1 MVKFK
6 QQKPA
11 DITKT
16 GLQNWR
22 QLQQQNAMNQAGISD
37 DYNNWRNQAFA
48 FRGNSLYNAREAAP
62 QVVQSPLYNNQTKL
76 GESMFD
82 ELNYTQEQFEN
93 ASDVRAE
100 NQPWYA
106 QLGAGIGKMTGQAA
120 TAFIDGTLGLVL
132 GTGEGI
138 AGAIRGDNAT
148 DNWSKLFHNEISDAM
163 YQANQAMEE
172 IMPNYKTS
180 QEQNNEWYQNLDTM
194 NFWADGLL
202 KNMGF
207 TVAALYSG
215 QAWNLGLKAAGL
227 LKNAST
233 LGAKITGS
241 FISAVNEGRVEANQN
256 STDKLNYDLAQI
268 NDAYAKR
275 NQELLANFEDRKQ
288 RILNSDMSNNQKN
301 ANLLLLQ
308 EQQNREKLALDN
320 TYNKLKQNAKDRA
333 NAAGIMDLA
342 LNIPILAIN
351 DFKTFGRVYA
361 NGFRAARQEAKNK
374 GLGSL
379 LGQTRRSANEAI
391 IREES
396 PLVNRIIRNADG
408 SYSWKKVGIKDN
420 LLDASKIALREGN
433 EEMAQQ
439 FAANMSGEY
448 YSPDSPKAYY
458 EAMRNG
464 KSNLDTQDLMSSVIK
479 GFASSYGD
487 KSQWEQF
494 ALGALNGLIGVPT
507 FGRRAN
513 STENT
518 WLGRN
523 KFIGISGGAIG
534 EARSNNR
541 INQEGQ
547 QVVDNMERLR
557 ADIQDKKKLM
567 AQSKS
572 FIDAMNGYSNTNNR
586 FEFNNHADNDTFNL
600 FTSYLQAGRE
610 DDLKGL
616 INQNYENFTDE
627 QLEDIKGICDFVKS
641 EWTDTTGELTEDG
654 KNQMRAKLSERRDK
668 LLNQF
673 DNYKKALSVIKNTSD
688 IPTEHQ
694 NEMAWLLWKA
704 NRFTERINEILNDKD
719 NKNSVKN
726 VLNGIE
732 AYTTALRN
740 EQSYLTGNETRT
752 DEEGK
757 EINILKENQEILKT
771 WDNIYSILNGLYQGD
786 VKAIATLAN
795 KDNEKAFKSLLS
807 EDFYNTIA
815 ENYNVGYL
823 NYMETMENLK
833 DSWKLY
839 NAYNTFNEKLK
850 EYTENPSKI
859 DKDHNKIDKEEE
871 KLEESRDKNTTLD
884 KIASSKV
891 SDIVKELSETMDF
904 DAFDEALDDSA
915 LAEEAKSKL
924 EKAKAIKDNYDKS
937 LQELNNKLNNGKISQ
952 EEYNLAKQLLDNS
965 LDVSESSDEL
975 LDFDSE
981 AFNNID
987 DVEMSPDELSQFKAE
1002 NSTLSP
1008 EELQGAFEELRQVK
1022 LDKAKNT
1029 LSEVKTILE
1038 EAKKFKE
1045 SLPSAEEAK
1054 EIEDTKVI
1062 SNDGVE
1068 EGKTI
1073 QEQQA
1078 ENNQVN
1084 LEKNLKASKAQLQLK
1099 DVEALTDSILAAEGI
1114 NNPTIKEDLNRVI
1127 TMIDDSIKD
1136 GLKNKHLDI
1145 KKMYNDISATQS
1157 YKNLQRTV
1165 PNINNYLNAI
1175 YQYRLNNAA
1184 EEAKKETKKEAP
1196 LQVDNEIPVGEVDF
1210 TPTISDNDIEN
1221 FIYNPRVVS
1230 TNDNSTKDSSI
1241 KNFWYPATTQ
1251 FSRLRSRETIPYYQE
1266 DIITKKKKTRYQAI
1280 YEFLLNNN
1288 TFENLKALQKG
1299 SKVHFGF
1306 SKSLNEKVDDMVIL
1320 ILDKNNNIVGNLP
1333 TAYDYNFNNIKGLKE
1348 LYHTANDINVDST
1361 DTNDIVQIP
1370 NIETTV
1376 SKKMVGRPNFTA
1388 KNNRMTINNI
1398 FNGKP
1403 SLFGIAMQDGEAQL
1417 VIEPG
1422 VTKNTARSDREL
1434 ATMSP
1439 LDAKKGQP
1447 YILIETSDKMR
1458 KYYPVPFTMAKFDNR
1473 TINTKLGKAVQDVLN
1488 TIKDIKNNDDI
1499 VKVKDALQELL
1510 VIPVLHINLKDN
1522 ILKIDIQRPTDEH
1535 IYTIYNGEINN
1546 PNLVTNILNNLKGG
1560 NTTFQVSRKYINTTY
1575 KGQSYN
1581 EMIGEIAETN
1591 LRQNATETVN
1601 DWFTI
1606 NPIIEGKETK
1616 AVNPKGLDMN
1626 PNKED
1631 KNNYYLTD
1639 SNTGRVY
1646 FINLSS
1652 NKVYEQTAKGNIELG
1667 DKFNSTKAFIYCVA
1681 NSYTGIV
1688 RTPWGYYDTSTNK
1701 FVQKI
1706 TDESA
1711 AKIDEYTSGYFEG
1724 ANTDMQ
1730 EDYPNLTKEM
1740 VDILEGYE
1748 LGGEFLSEVLAQQII
1763 KIIEDTNNSRGVTR
1777 YDTNN
1782 VFIGG
1787 KFGDS
1792 TVNITDGWKGISGN
1806 NIVWD
1811 KDTTIPVFSE
1821 VKMKDGS
1828 IVTIISYRNEKKF
1841 DNNRGPNGIIINIKG
1856 TLTDFAKGLIEDNLN
1871 ATQFENKKTKLTKQV
1886 LEILNYVSRAEGLK
1900 RAKSKV
1906 ETKVDNLANQ
1916 LDDNTLN
1923 IFDNIENALDNTQTK
1938 PAKPKTETKIE
1949 AKVEAKSTI
1958 TAPIGPQNITVKN
1971 VLDTIKKSTRKNAS
1985 KKIKTLLEELKDN
1998 QEILSLINNT
2008 PGVKLNAQLAKL
2020 EAKVNT
2026 SDSLEEKIAKIKN
2039 TFEGTI
2045 FNREAKEDS
2054 KYIKWNQRIEETKI
2068 YRILPQLSREGAINL
2083 VNSIKNMNG
2092 NSTIYGQFKN
2102 GVITISENASRG
2114 TLYHEAFHYVTQSLL
2129 SENELSNL
2137 YNQAKTKYG
2146 NLENIE
2152 LEENMAED
2160 FREYMQQEEGF
2171 TGIFVK
2177 TWRKLKNFIN
2187 TIFNN
2192 QNTIDKLFYD
2202 ISKGNYSNRI
2212 SKEDNY
2218 SREVRQYHNDKLMY
2232 GRLNEEQKNYI
2243 QERGISIKDYNNMSN
2258 EEKEI
2263 LFRCM

>member
-1 MVKFK
+1 MVKLK
-6 QQKPA
+6 IQKPV
-11 DITKT
+11 DIRKS

-22 QLQQQNAMNQAGISD
+22 QLQQQN
-37 DYNNWRNQAFA
+37 
-48 FRGNSLYNAREAAP
+48 NAIQSGVSPEAIEYLNKINESTPLRHMINPIETAP
-62 QVVQSPLYNNQTKL
+62 HVVQSPLYNTDTKL

-82 ELNYTQEQFEN
+82 KDVYSLGEFRD
-93 ASDVRAE
+93 AADVRAE
-100 NQPWYA
+100 NQPWYS
-106 QLGAGIGKMTGQAA
+106 QLGAGIGKMAGQAA

-132 GTGEGI
+132 GAGEGI
-138 AGAIRGDNAT
+138 AGAIRGNSAI

-180 QEQNNEWYQNLDTM
+180 QEQNNEWYQNLGTM

-233 LGAKITGS
+233 LGAKIAGS
-241 FISAVNEGRVEANQN
+241 FISAVNEGRIEANQN

-268 NDAYAKR
+268 NDTYAKR
-275 NQELLANFEDRKQ
+275 NQELLANFEDKKQ
-288 RILNSDMSNNQKN
+288 RILNSDMSYNQKN

-308 EQQNREKLALDN
+308 EQQNREKLTLDN
-320 TYNKLKQNAKDRA
+320 TYNKLKQDAKDRA

-379 LGQTRRSANEAI
+379 LGQTRRSANEAV

-396 PLVNRIIRNADG
+396 PLVNRIIRNVDG
-408 SYSWKKVGIKDN
+408 SYSWKKLAARDN
-420 LLDASKIALREGN
+420 LLNAGKIALREGN

-464 KSNLDTQDLMSSVIK
+464 KSNLDTQDLMSSIVK

-567 AQSKS
+567 AQSQS
-572 FIDAMNGYSNTNNR
+572 FINAMNGYSNTNNR

-610 DDLKGL
+610 DDLKEI

-627 QLEDIKGICDFVKS
+627 QLEDIKGICDFVKP

-752 DEEGK
+752 DEKGK

-859 DKDHNKIDKEEE
+859 DRDHNKIDKEEE
-871 KLEESRDKNTTLD
+871 KLEESRDKNATLD

-891 SDIVKELSETMDF
+891 SDLVKELSENMDF

-924 EKAKAIKDNYDKS
+924 NEAKSIKDNYDKS

-952 EEYNLAKQLLDNS
+952 EEYNLVKQLLDNS
-965 LDVSESSDEL
+965 LNVSESSDEL

-987 DVEMSPDELSQFKAE
+987 DVEISPDELSQFKDE

-1008 EELQGAFEELRQVK
+1008 EELQEAFEELRQVK

-1029 LSEVKTILE
+1029 LSEVKTTLE

-1054 EIEDTKVI
+1054 KIEDTKVI

-1078 ENNQVN
+1078 ENNQAN
-1084 LEKNLKASKAQLQLK
+1084 LEKNLKTSKAQLQLK
-1099 DVEALTDSILAAEGI
+1099 DVNALTDSILAAEGI
-1114 NNPTIKEDLNRVI
+1114 NNPTIKDDLKRVI
-1127 TMIDDSIKD
+1127 TMIDDSIKE

-1157 YKNLQRTV
+1157 YKNLQEII
-1165 PNINNYLNAI
+1165 PIINNYLNAI

-1184 EEAKKETKKEAP
+1184 EETKKETKKEAP
-1196 LQVDNEIPVGEVDF
+1196 LQVDNEIPEGEVDF
-1210 TPTISDNDIEN
+1210 TPTISDNDLEKS
-1221 FIYNPRVVS
+1221 IYNPRAVS
-1230 TNDNSTKDSSI
+1230 INNSSI
-1241 KNFWYPATTQ
+1241 KNFWYSATTQ
-1251 FSRLRSRETIPYYQE
+1251 FSKLRYRETIPYYQE
-1266 DIITKKKKTRYQAI
+1266 KNLTKEQKTRYQAI
-1280 YEFLLNNN
+1280 YEFLLNHN
-1288 TFENLKALQKG
+1288 TFENLKLLQKG

-1320 ILDKNNNIVGNLP
+1320 ILDENNNVVGDLT

-1348 LYHTANDINVDST
+1348 LYHTANNINIDST

-1403 SLFGIAMQDGEAQL
+1403 SLFGIAMQDGETQL

-1591 LRQNATETVN
+1591 LRQNATETIN
-1601 DWFTI
+1601 DWFTM
-1606 NPIIEGKETK
+1606 NPIVEGKETK

-1639 SNTGRVY
+1639 SNTDRVY

-1652 NKVYEQTAKGNIELG
+1652 NKVYEQTVKGNIELG
-1667 DKFNSTKAFIYCVA
+1667 DTFNNIKAFIYCIA
-1681 NSYTGIV
+1681 NSYTGTV
-1688 RTPWGYYDTSTNK
+1688 HTPWGYYDTSTNR

-1706 TDESA
+1706 TNKLQNKGFNNYQYDTEMSINYDDFSVHTKLDRIVGHTA
-1711 AKIDEYTSGYFEG
+1711 IYKDKNGNDVIILAASSDNSYIGIFKDNTGNWSIKMENKDGNKNFKAQLREAFDLLPVGAKIYEHTSIS
-1724 ANTDMQ
+1724 
-1730 EDYPNLTKEM
+1730 
-1740 VDILEGYE
+1740 VDGLRV
-1748 LGGEFLSEVLAQQII
+1748 FAQQLNHGFGLSNEIYEV
-1763 KIIEDTNNSRGVTR
+1763 KVNAGDR
-1777 YDTNN
+1777 NN
-1782 VFIGG
+1782 VFGVNDNSDMPLLGQGVKPMKEVRQILKPYLD
-1787 KFGDS
+1787 KFGVS
-1792 TVNITDGWKGISGN
+1792 TRD
-1806 NIVWD
+1806 
-1811 KDTTIPVFSE
+1811 VFSE
-1821 VKMKDGS
+1821 KD
-1828 IVTIISYRNEKKF
+1828 
-1841 DNNRGPNGIIINIKG
+1841 
-1856 TLTDFAKGLIEDNLN
+1856 
-1871 ATQFENKKTKLTKQV
+1871 
-1886 LEILNYVSRAEGLK
+1886 
-1900 RAKSKV
+1900 AKSGENIIGISNMPMLIKTGIQV
-1906 ETKVDNLANQ
+1906 ESES
-1916 LDDNTLN
+1916 DNT
-1923 IFDNIENALDNTQTK
+1923 
-1938 PAKPKTETKIE
+1938 
-1949 AKVEAKSTI
+1949 
-1958 TAPIGPQNITVKN
+1958 APTGPQNITVKN
-1971 VLDTIKKSTRKNAS
+1971 VLDTIKKATRKNAS

-2020 EAKVNT
+2020 EAKVNI
-2026 SDSLEEKIAKIKN
+2026 SDSLEEKITKIKS

-2045 FNREAKEDS
+2045 FNREAKEDI
-2054 KYIKWNQRIEETKI
+2054 KYTKWNQRLEETKV
-2068 YRILPQLSREGAINL
+2068 YRMLPQLSREGVVNL

-2102 GVITISENASRG
+2102 GIITISENASRG

-2171 TGIFVK
+2171 TGIFIK

-2187 TIFNN
+2187 IIFNN

>member
-1 MVKFK
+1 MVKLK
-6 QQKPA
+6 IQKPV
-11 DITKT
+11 DIRKS

-22 QLQQQNAMNQAGISD
+22 QLQQQNAAIQSGVSP
-37 DYNNWRNQAFA
+37 
-48 FRGNSLYNAREAAP
+48 EAIEYLNKINESTPLRHMINPIETAP
-62 QVVQSPLYNNQTKL
+62 HVVQSPLYNTNTKL

-82 ELNYTQEQFEN
+82 KDVYSLGEFRD
-93 ASDVRAE
+93 AADVRAE

-106 QLGAGIGKMTGQAA
+106 QLGAGIGKMAGQAA

-132 GTGEGI
+132 GAGEGI
-138 AGAIRGDNAT
+138 AGAIRGDSAT

-180 QEQNNEWYQNLDTM
+180 QEQNNKWYQNLGTM

-207 TVAALYSG
+207 TMAALYSG

-233 LGAKITGS
+233 LGAKIAGS
-241 FISAVNEGRVEANQN
+241 FISAVNEGRIEANQN

-268 NDAYAKR
+268 NDTYAKR

-308 EQQNREKLALDN
+308 EQHNREKLALDD
-320 TYNKLKQNAKDRA
+320 TYNKLKQDAKDRA

-408 SYSWKKVGIKDN
+408 SYSWKKLAAKDN
-420 LLDASKIALREGN
+420 LLNAGKIALREGN

-458 EAMRNG
+458 EAMRNS
-464 KSNLDTQDLMSSVIK
+464 KSNLDTQDLMSSIIK

-494 ALGALNGLIGVPT
+494 AIGALNGLIGVPT
-507 FGRRAN
+507 FGRKAN

-567 AQSKS
+567 AQSQS
-572 FIDAMNGYSNTNNR
+572 FINAMNGYSNTNNR

-627 QLEDIKGICDFVKS
+627 QLEDIKGICDFVKP

-654 KNQMRAKLSERRDK
+654 KNQMRTKLSERRDK

-673 DNYKKALSVIKNTSD
+673 DNYKKALSIIKNTSD

-740 EQSYLTGNETRT
+740 EQSSLTGNETRT
-752 DEEGK
+752 NEEGK
-757 EINILKENQEILKT
+757 EINILKENQELLKT

-807 EDFYNTIA
+807 ENFYNTIA

-839 NAYNTFNEKLK
+839 DAYNTFNEKLK
-850 EYTENPSKI
+850 EYTENPNKI
-859 DKDHNKIDKEEE
+859 DRDHNKIDKEEE
-871 KLEESRDKNTTLD
+871 KLEESRDKNATLD
-884 KIASSKV
+884 KVARSKV
-891 SDIVKELSETMDF
+891 SDLVKELSESVDF
-904 DAFDEALDDSA
+904 DAFDEAIDGSPLV
-915 LAEEAKSKL
+915 EEAKSKL
-924 EKAKAIKDNYDKS
+924 NEAKSIKDNYDKS
-937 LQELNNKLNNGKISQ
+937 LQELNNKLNDGKISQ

-965 LDVSESSDEL
+965 LNVSESSDEL

-987 DVEMSPDELSQFKAE
+987 DVEISPDELSQFKAE

-1008 EELQGAFEELRQVK
+1008 EELQGAFEELRQIK

-1054 EIEDTKVI
+1054 EIEDAKVI

-1078 ENNQVN
+1078 ENNQAN
-1084 LEKNLKASKAQLQLK
+1084 LEKNLKTSKAQLQLK
-1099 DVEALTDSILAAEGI
+1099 DVEALTVSILASEGI
-1114 NNPTIKEDLNRVI
+1114 NNPTIKEDLKRVI

-1136 GLKNKHLDI
+1136 GLKNKYLDI

-1157 YKNLQRTV
+1157 YKNLQEIIPT
-1165 PNINNYLNAI
+1165 INNYLNAI

-1184 EEAKKETKKEAP
+1184 EEAKKETKKETP
-1196 LQVDNEIPVGEVDF
+1196 LQVDNEIPEGEVDF
-1210 TPTISDNDIEN
+1210 TPTISDNDLEK
-1221 FIYNPRVVS
+1221 FIYNPGAIRI
-1230 TNDNSTKDSSI
+1230 NNGSI
-1241 KNFWYPATTQ
+1241 KSFWYPATTQ
-1251 FSRLRSRETIPYYQE
+1251 FSRLRSREAVPYYQE
-1266 DIITKKKKTRYQAI
+1266 EILSKEQKTRYQAI
-1280 YEFLLNNN
+1280 YEFLLNHN

-1306 SKSLNEKVDDMVIL
+1306 SKSLNEKVDDMVVL
-1320 ILDKNNNIVGNLP
+1320 ILDENNNVVGDLT

-1348 LYHTANDINVDST
+1348 LYHTANNITVDSI

-1376 SKKMVGRPNFTA
+1376 SKKMVGRPNFTT

-1601 DWFTI
+1601 DWFTM
-1606 NPIIEGKETK
+1606 NPIVEGKETK

-1652 NKVYEQTAKGNIELG
+1652 NKVYEQTAKGDIELG
-1667 DKFNSTKAFIYCVA
+1667 DKFNNTKAFIYCIA
-1681 NSYTGIV
+1681 NNFTGIV
-1688 RTPWGYYDTSTNK
+1688 HTPWGYYDTSTNR
-1701 FVQKI
+1701 FVQKT

-1711 AKIDEYTSGYFEG
+1711 AK
-1724 ANTDMQ
+1724 
-1730 EDYPNLTKEM
+1730 
-1740 VDILEGYE
+1740 
-1748 LGGEFLSEVLAQQII
+1748 
-1763 KIIEDTNNSRGVTR
+1763 
-1777 YDTNN
+1777 
-1782 VFIGG
+1782 
-1787 KFGDS
+1787 
-1792 TVNITDGWKGISGN
+1792 
-1806 NIVWD
+1806 
-1811 KDTTIPVFSE
+1811 
-1821 VKMKDGS
+1821 
-1828 IVTIISYRNEKKF
+1828 
-1841 DNNRGPNGIIINIKG
+1841 
-1856 TLTDFAKGLIEDNLN
+1856 
-1871 ATQFENKKTKLTKQV
+1871 
-1886 LEILNYVSRAEGLK
+1886 
-1900 RAKSKV
+1900 KV
-1906 ETKVDNLANQ
+1906 ETKPLVQNKGFNNYQYDTEMSINYDDFSVHTKLDRIVGHTAVYKDKNGNDVIILAASSDNSYIGIFKDNTGNWSIKMENKDGNKNFKAQLKEAFDLLPVGAKIYEHTSISVDGLRVFAQQLNHGFSLSNETYEVKVNAGDRNNVFGVNDNSDMPLLGQGIKPMKEVRQILKPYLDKFGVSTRDVFSEKDAKSGENIIGISNMPMLVKTGIQVESKPDNTTPINIVDTSKATIIIGESDTTPTGPQSAEEDLLKAMSLLNTYNKEAPDGTLGKEEIKPRTDVEEQTGRNADGNIIVDNP
-1916 LDDNTLN
+1916 
-1923 IFDNIENALDNTQTK
+1923 EAL
-1938 PAKPKTETKIE
+1938 
-1949 AKVEAKSTI
+1949 
-1958 TAPIGPQNITVKN
+1958 
-1971 VLDTIKKSTRKNAS
+1971 KK
-1985 KKIKTLLEELKDN
+1985 
-1998 QEILSLINNT
+1998 
-2008 PGVKLNAQLAKL
+2008 
-2020 EAKVNT
+2020 
-2026 SDSLEEKIAKIKN
+2026 
-2039 TFEGTI
+2039 
-2045 FNREAKEDS
+2045 
-2054 KYIKWNQRIEETKI
+2054 W
-2068 YRILPQLSREGAINL
+2068 
-2083 VNSIKNMNG
+2083 
-2092 NSTIYGQFKN
+2092 
-2102 GVITISENASRG
+2102 
-2114 TLYHEAFHYVTQSLL
+2114 
-2129 SENELSNL
+2129 NELSNDTVEL
-2137 YNQAKTKYG
+2137 
-2146 NLENIE
+2146 LRLMNINEDTWNKMLPKQRESE
-2152 LEENMAED
+2152 LNC
-2160 FREYMQQEEGF
+2160 
-2171 TGIFVK
+2171 
-2177 TWRKLKNFIN
+2177 L
-2187 TIFNN
+2187 
-2192 QNTIDKLFYD
+2192 
-2202 ISKGNYSNRI
+2202 S
-2212 SKEDNY
+2212 
-2218 SREVRQYHNDKLMY
+2218 
-2232 GRLNEEQKNYI
+2232 
-2243 QERGISIKDYNNMSN
+2243 
-2258 EEKEI
+2258 
-2263 LFRCM
+2263 

>member
-1 MVKFK
+1 MVKLK
-6 QQKPA
+6 TQKPV
-11 DITKT
+11 DIRKS

-22 QLQQQNAMNQAGISD
+22 QLQQQNAAIQSGVSP
-37 DYNNWRNQAFA
+37 
-48 FRGNSLYNAREAAP
+48 EAIEYLNKINESTPLRHMINPIETAP
-62 QVVQSPLYNNQTKL
+62 HVVQSPLYNTNTKL

-82 ELNYTQEQFEN
+82 KDVYSLGEFID
-93 ASDVRAE
+93 AADVRAE
-100 NQPWYA
+100 NQPWYS
-106 QLGAGIGKMTGQAA
+106 QLGAGIGKMAGQAA

-132 GTGEGI
+132 GAGEGI
-138 AGAIRGDNAT
+138 AGAIRGDSAT

-180 QEQNNEWYQNLDTM
+180 QEQNNEWYQNLGTM

-233 LGAKITGS
+233 LGAKIAGS

-268 NDAYAKR
+268 NDTYAKR

-308 EQQNREKLALDN
+308 EQQNREKLALDD
-320 TYNKLKQNAKDRA
+320 TYNKLKQGAKDRA

-351 DFKTFGRVYA
+351 NFKTFGRVYA
-361 NGFRAARQEAKNK
+361 NGFRTARQEAKNK

-379 LGQTRRSANEAI
+379 LGQTRRNANEAI

-408 SYSWKKVGIKDN
+408 SYSWKKIVAKDN
-420 LLDASKIALREGN
+420 LLNAGKIALREGN

-458 EAMRNG
+458 EAMRNS
-464 KSNLDTQDLMSSVIK
+464 KSNLDTQDLMSSIIK

-494 ALGALNGLIGVPT
+494 AIGALNGLIGVPT
-507 FGRRAN
+507 FGKRAN

-567 AQSKS
+567 AQSQS
-572 FIDAMNGYSNTNNR
+572 FINAMNGYSNANNR

-610 DDLKGL
+610 DDLKEL

-627 QLEDIKGICDFVKS
+627 QLEDIKGICDFVKP

-688 IPTEHQ
+688 IPIEHQ

-740 EQSYLTGNETRT
+740 EQSSLTGNETRT

-839 NAYNTFNEKLK
+839 DAYNTFNEKLK

-859 DKDHNKIDKEEE
+859 DRDHNKIDKEEE
-871 KLEESRDKNTTLD
+871 KLEESRDKNATLD
-884 KIASSKV
+884 KVARSKV
-891 SDIVKELSETMDF
+891 SDLVKELSESVDF
-904 DAFDEALDDSA
+904 DAFDEALDNSP

-924 EKAKAIKDNYDKS
+924 NEAKSIKDNYNKS
-937 LQELNNKLNNGKISQ
+937 LQELNNKLNDGKISQ

-965 LDVSESSDEL
+965 LNVSESSDEL

-981 AFNNID
+981 AFNNVD
-987 DVEMSPDELSQFKAE
+987 DIEISPDELSQFKSE

-1008 EELQGAFEELRQVK
+1008 EELQEAFEELRQIK

-1029 LSEVKTILE
+1029 LSEVKTTLE

-1045 SLPSAEEAK
+1045 SLPSIEEAK
-1054 EIEDTKVI
+1054 EIEDTNII

-1078 ENNQVN
+1078 ENNQAN

-1099 DVEALTDSILAAEGI
+1099 DVEALTVSILVAEDI
-1114 NNPTIKEDLNRVI
+1114 NNPTIKEDLKRVI

-1136 GLKNKHLDI
+1136 GLKNKYLDI

-1157 YKNLQRTV
+1157 YKNLQEIIPT
-1165 PNINNYLNAI
+1165 INNYLNAI
-1175 YQYRLNNAA
+1175 YQYRLNNAV
-1184 EEAKKETKKEAP
+1184 EETKKETKKETP
-1196 LQVDNEIPVGEVDF
+1196 LQVDNEIPEGEVDF
-1210 TPTISDNDIEN
+1210 TPTISDNDLEK
-1221 FIYNPRVVS
+1221 FIYNPRAVS
-1230 TNDNSTKDSSI
+1230 INNDSI
-1241 KNFWYPATTQ
+1241 KSFWYPATTQ

-1266 DIITKKKKTRYQAI
+1266 EILTKEQKTRYQAI
-1280 YEFLLNNN
+1280 YEFLLNHN
-1288 TFENLKALQKG
+1288 TFDNLKALQKG

-1320 ILDKNNNIVGNLP
+1320 ILDENNNVVGDLS

-1348 LYHTANDINVDST
+1348 LYHTANNITVDST

-1376 SKKMVGRPNFTA
+1376 NKKMVGRPNFTA
-1388 KNNRMTINNI
+1388 KNDRMTINNI

-1458 KYYPVPFTMAKFDNR
+1458 KYYPVPFTMPKFDNR

-1510 VIPVLHINLKDN
+1510 VIPILHINLKDN

-1535 IYTIYNGEINN
+1535 IYTIYNGDINN

-1575 KGQSYN
+1575 KGQNYN

-1591 LRQNATETVN
+1591 LKQNATETVN
-1601 DWFTI
+1601 DWFTL

-1616 AVNPKGLDMN
+1616 AVNPKELDMN

-1667 DKFNSTKAFIYCVA
+1667 DKFNNTKAFIYCIA
-1681 NSYTGIV
+1681 NNYTGTV
-1688 RTPWGYYDTSTNK
+1688 HTPWGYYNTSTNK

-1706 TDESA
+1706 TDKSA
-1711 AKIDEYTSGYFEG
+1711 TKKEETKPIVQNKGFNNYQYDTEMSINYDDFSVHTKLDRIVGHTAVYKDKNGNDVIILAASSDNSYIGIFKDNTSNWSIKMENKDGNKNFKAQLKEAFDLLPVGAKIYEHTSIS
-1724 ANTDMQ
+1724 
-1730 EDYPNLTKEM
+1730 
-1740 VDILEGYE
+1740 VDGLRV
-1748 LGGEFLSEVLAQQII
+1748 FAQQLNHGFSLSSETYEV
-1763 KIIEDTNNSRGVTR
+1763 KVNAGDR
-1777 YDTNN
+1777 NN
-1782 VFIGG
+1782 VFGVNDNSDMPLLGQGVKPMKEVRQILKPYLD
-1787 KFGDS
+1787 KFGVS
-1792 TVNITDGWKGISGN
+1792 TRD
-1806 NIVWD
+1806 
-1811 KDTTIPVFSE
+1811 VFSE
-1821 VKMKDGS
+1821 KDTKSGENIIGISNMPMLIKTGIQIESKPDNTTS
-1828 IVTIISYRNEKKF
+1828 INV
-1841 DNNRGPNGIIINIKG
+1841 
-1856 TLTDFAKGLIEDNLN
+1856 
-1871 ATQFENKKTKLTKQV
+1871 
-1886 LEILNYVSRAEGLK
+1886 
-1900 RAKSKV
+1900 
-1906 ETKVDNLANQ
+1906 VDN
-1916 LDDNTLN
+1916 
-1923 IFDNIENALDNTQTK
+1923 TK
-1938 PAKPKTETKIE
+1938 PNTTPTGPK
-1949 AKVEAKSTI
+1949 
-1958 TAPIGPQNITVKN
+1958 NITVKN
-1971 VLDTIKKSTRKNAS
+1971 VLDTIKKATRKNAS

-2020 EAKVNT
+2020 EAKVNI
-2026 SDSLEEKIAKIKN
+2026 SDSLEEKIAKIKS

-2045 FNREAKEDS
+2045 FNREAKEDI
-2054 KYIKWNQRIEETKI
+2054 KYTKWNQRIEETKV
-2068 YRILPQLSREGAINL
+2068 YRMLPQLSREGVVNL

-2102 GVITISENASRG
+2102 GIITISENASRG

-2171 TGIFVK
+2171 TGIFIK

-2202 ISKGNYSNRI
+2202 ISKGNYSNRV

-2218 SREVRQYHNDKLMY
+2218 NREVRQYHNDKLMY

>member
-1 MVKFK
+1 MVKLK
-6 QQKPA
+6 TQKPV
-11 DITKT
+11 DIRKS

-22 QLQQQNAMNQAGISD
+22 QLQQQNAAIQSGVSP
-37 DYNNWRNQAFA
+37 
-48 FRGNSLYNAREAAP
+48 EAIEYLNKINESTPLRHMINLIETAP
-62 QVVQSPLYNNQTKL
+62 HIVQSPLYNTNTKL

-82 ELNYTQEQFEN
+82 KDVYSLGEFRY
-93 ASDVRAE
+93 AADVRAE

-106 QLGAGIGKMTGQAA
+106 QLGACIGKMAGQTA

-138 AGAIRGDNAT
+138 AGAIRGNSAR

-172 IMPNYKTS
+172 IMPNYRTS

-207 TVAALYSG
+207 TMAALYTG

-233 LGAKITGS
+233 LGAKIAGS

-256 STDKLNYDLAQI
+256 SIDKLNYDLAQI
-268 NDAYAKR
+268 NDTYAKR

-308 EQQNREKLALDN
+308 EQQNREKLALDD
-320 TYNKLKQNAKDRA
+320 TYNKLKQGAKDRA
-333 NAAGIMDLA
+333 NAVGIMDLA

-361 NGFRAARQEAKNK
+361 NGFRAARQKAKNK

-379 LGQTRRSANEAI
+379 LRQTKRNANEAI

-408 SYSWKKVGIKDN
+408 SYSWKKLVARDN
-420 LLDASKIALREGN
+420 LLNAGAIALREGN

-464 KSNLDTQDLMSSVIK
+464 KSNLDTQDLMSSIIK
-479 GFASSYGD
+479 GFVSSYGD

-494 ALGALNGLIGVPT
+494 AIGALNGLIGVPT

-534 EARSNNR
+534 EARSNNK

-567 AQSKS
+567 AQSQS
-572 FIDAMNGYSNTNNR
+572 FINAMNGYSNTNNR

-627 QLEDIKGICDFVKS
+627 QLEDIKGICDFVKP
-641 EWTDTTGELTEDG
+641 EWTDTTGKLTEEG

-673 DNYKKALSVIKNTSD
+673 DNYKKALSVIKNISD

-719 NKNSVKN
+719 NKNSLKN
-726 VLNGIE
+726 VLNGIK

-740 EQSYLTGNETRT
+740 EQSSLTGKETRT
-752 DEEGK
+752 NEEGK

-771 WDNIYSILNGLYQGD
+771 WDNIYSILYGLYQGD

-795 KDNEKAFKSLLS
+795 KDNENAFKSLLS
-807 EDFYNTIA
+807 EDFYHTIA

-823 NYMETMENLK
+823 NYMETIKNLK

-839 NAYNTFNEKLK
+839 DAYNTFNEKFK
-850 EYTENPSKI
+850 EYTENPNKI
-859 DKDHNKIDKEEE
+859 DRDHNKIDKEEKE
-871 KLEESRDKNTTLD
+871 LEESRDKNSTLD
-884 KIASSKV
+884 KVASSKV
-891 SDIVKELSETMDF
+891 SDLVKELSEIMDF
-904 DAFDEALDDSA
+904 DDFDEASNDSA

-924 EKAKAIKDNYDKS
+924 NEAKSIKDNYDKS
-937 LQELNNKLNNGKISQ
+937 LQELNNKLNDGKISQ
-952 EEYNLAKQLLDNS
+952 EEYDLAKHLLDNS
-965 LDVSESSDEL
+965 LNVSESSDEL

-981 AFNNID
+981 AFNNVD
-987 DVEMSPDELSQFKAE
+987 DVEISPDELSQFKAE
-1002 NSTLSP
+1002 NSTLSY
-1008 EELQGAFEELRQVK
+1008 EELQEAFEELRQIK
-1022 LDKAKNT
+1022 LDKAKNI
-1029 LSEVKTILE
+1029 LSEVKTTLE

-1054 EIEDTKVI
+1054 EIEDTNII

-1068 EGKTI
+1068 EGKTV

-1078 ENNQVN
+1078 ENNQAN
-1084 LEKNLKASKAQLQLK
+1084 LEKNLKTSKAQLQLK
-1099 DVEALTDSILAAEGI
+1099 DVEALTYSILKAENI
-1114 NNPTIKEDLNRVI
+1114 NNPTIKEDLKRVI

-1136 GLKNKHLDI
+1136 SLKNKHFDI

-1157 YKNLQRTV
+1157 YKNLQRIM

-1175 YQYRLNNAA
+1175 YQYRLDNIA
-1184 EEAKKETKKEAP
+1184 EEVKKETKKEAP
-1196 LQVDNEIPVGEVDF
+1196 LQVDNEIPEGEVNF
-1210 TPTISDNDIEN
+1210 TPTISDNDLEK
-1221 FIYNPRVVS
+1221 FIYNPRTVS
-1230 TNDNSTKDSSI
+1230 INNGSI
-1241 KNFWYPATTQ
+1241 KGFWYPATTQ

-1266 DIITKKKKTRYQAI
+1266 KNLTKEQKTRYQAI
-1280 YEFLLNNN
+1280 YEFLLNHN
-1288 TFENLKALQKG
+1288 TFENLKLLQKG

-1320 ILDKNNNIVGNLP
+1320 ILDENNNVVGDLS
-1333 TAYDYNFNNIKGLKE
+1333 TAYDYSFNNIKGLKE
-1348 LYHTANDINVDST
+1348 LYHTANNITVDST

-1388 KNNRMTINNI
+1388 KNDRMTINNI

-1403 SLFGIAMQDGEAQL
+1403 LLFGIAMQDGEAQL

-1546 PNLVTNILNNLKGG
+1546 PDLITNILNNLKGG

-1575 KGQSYN
+1575 KGQNYN

-1591 LRQNATETVN
+1591 LKQNATETVN

-1652 NKVYEQTAKGNIELG
+1652 NIVYEQTAKGNIELG
-1667 DKFNSTKAFIYCVA
+1667 DKFNNIKAFIYCVA
-1681 NSYTGIV
+1681 NSYTGTV
-1688 RTPWGYYDTSTNK
+1688 HTPWGYYDTSTNR

-1724 ANTDMQ
+1724 ANVDIQ

-1740 VDILEGYE
+1740 VDTLKGYK
-1748 LGGEFLSEVLAQQII
+1748 LGDTFLSEVLAQQII
-1763 KIIEDTNNSRGVTR
+1763 KIIEDTNNSRGITR

-1787 KFGDS
+1787 EFG
-1792 TVNITDGWKGISGN
+1792 TGTINITDGWRGVSTDPR
-1806 NIVWD
+1806 VWSKD
-1811 KDTTIPVFSE
+1811 KTVPVFSE

-1828 IVTIISYRNEKKF
+1828 IVTIISYRNEAKF
-1841 DNNRGPNGIIINIKG
+1841 GNNRGTNGIIINIKD
-1856 TLTDFAKGLIEDNLN
+1856 TLTDFAKELIKDNLT
-1871 ATQFENKKTKLTKQV
+1871 ATQFKNSKTELTKQI
-1886 LEILNYVSRAEGLK
+1886 LEILNSVSRAEGFK
-1900 RAKSKV
+1900 KAKSKV

-1938 PAKPKTETKIE
+1938 PAKPKVEHKVETKP
-1949 AKVEAKSTI
+1949 TI
-1958 TAPIGPQNITVKN
+1958 TTPTGPQNITTED
-1971 VLDTIKKSTRKNAS
+1971 VLRTIKKATRKNAS
-1985 KKIKTLLEELKDN
+1985 KKIKTLLEELKGN

-2020 EAKVNT
+2020 EAKVNI
-2026 SDSLEEKIAKIKN
+2026 SDSLEEKIIKIKSI
-2039 TFEGTI
+2039 FEGTI

-2054 KYIKWNQRIEETKI
+2054 KYTKWNQRIEETKV
-2068 YRILPQLSREGAINL
+2068 YRMLPQLSREGAINL

-2102 GVITISENASRG
+2102 GIITISENASRG

-2187 TIFNN
+2187 IIFNN

-2202 ISKGNYSNRI
+2202 ISKGNYSNRV

>member
-1 MVKFK
+1 MVKLK
-6 QQKPA
+6 TQKPV
-11 DITKT
+11 DIRKS

-22 QLQQQNAMNQAGISD
+22 QLQQQN
-37 DYNNWRNQAFA
+37 
-48 FRGNSLYNAREAAP
+48 NAIQSGVSPEAIEYLNKINESTPLRHMINPIETAP
-62 QVVQSPLYNNQTKL
+62 HVVQSPLYNTNTKL

-82 ELNYTQEQFEN
+82 KDVYSLGEFQD
-93 ASDVRAE
+93 AADVRAE

-106 QLGAGIGKMTGQAA
+106 QLGAGIGKMAGQAA

-132 GTGEGI
+132 GAGEGI
-138 AGAIRGDNAT
+138 AGAIRGDSAT

-172 IMPNYKTS
+172 LMPNYKTS
-180 QEQNNEWYQNLDTM
+180 QEQNNEWYQNLGTM

-233 LGAKITGS
+233 LGAKIAGS

-268 NDAYAKR
+268 NDTYAKR

-308 EQQNREKLALDN
+308 EQQNREKLALDD
-320 TYNKLKQNAKDRA
+320 TYNKLKQGAKDRA

-342 LNIPILAIN
+342 LNVPILAIN

-408 SYSWKKVGIKDN
+408 SYSWKKLGVKDN
-420 LLDASKIALREGN
+420 LLNAGKIALREGN

-458 EAMRNG
+458 EAMRNS
-464 KSNLDTQDLMSSVIK
+464 KSNLDTQDLMSSIVK

-494 ALGALNGLIGVPT
+494 AIGALNGLIGVPT

-567 AQSKS
+567 AQSQS
-572 FIDAMNGYSNTNNR
+572 FIDAMNGYSNANNR

-627 QLEDIKGICDFVKS
+627 QLEDIKGICDFVKP

-654 KNQMRAKLSERRDK
+654 KNQMKAKLSERRDK

-740 EQSYLTGNETRT
+740 EQSSLTGNETRT

-839 NAYNTFNEKLK
+839 DAYNTFNEKLK

-859 DKDHNKIDKEEE
+859 DRDHNKIDKEEE
-871 KLEESRDKNTTLD
+871 ELEESRDRNTTLD
-884 KIASSKV
+884 KVASSKV

-904 DAFDEALDDSA
+904 DAFDEALDDST

-924 EKAKAIKDNYDKS
+924 DEAKTIKDNYDKS
-937 LQELNNKLNNGKISQ
+937 LQELNNKLNDGKISQ

-965 LDVSESSDEL
+965 LNVSESSDEL

-981 AFNNID
+981 AFNNTD
-987 DVEMSPDELSQFKAE
+987 DVEISPDELSQFKAE

-1029 LSEVKTILE
+1029 LSEVKTTLE

-1054 EIEDTKVI
+1054 EIEDTNVI

-1068 EGKTI
+1068 EGKTV

-1078 ENNQVN
+1078 ENNQAN
-1084 LEKNLKASKAQLQLK
+1084 SEKNLKVSKAQLQLK
-1099 DVEALTDSILAAEGI
+1099 DVEALTASILAEEGI
-1114 NNPTIKEDLNRVI
+1114 NNPTTKEDLKRVI
-1127 TMIDDSIKD
+1127 NMIDDSIKD
-1136 GLKNKHLDI
+1136 GLKNGHPDT

-1157 YKNLQRTV
+1157 YKNLQRIM

-1175 YQYRLNNAA
+1175 YQYRLDNAT

-1196 LQVDNEIPVGEVDF
+1196 LQVDNEIPVGEIDF
-1210 TPTISDNDIEN
+1210 TPTISDNDVEN
-1221 FIYNPRVVS
+1221 FIYNPRAVS
-1230 TNDNSTKDSSI
+1230 INDSSI

-1266 DIITKKKKTRYQAI
+1266 EILTKEKKTRYQAI
-1280 YEFLLNNN
+1280 YEFLLNHN

-1299 SKVHFGF
+1299 SKLHFSF
-1306 SKSLNEKVDDMVIL
+1306 SKSLNEKIDDMVIL
-1320 ILDKNNNIVGNLP
+1320 ILDENNNIVGDLP
-1333 TAYDYNFNNIKGLKE
+1333 TAYDYNFNYIKGLKE

-1376 SKKMVGRPNFTA
+1376 NKKMVGRPNFTA
-1388 KNNRMTINNI
+1388 KNDRMTINNI

-1546 PNLVTNILNNLKGG
+1546 PDLVTNILNNLKGG

-1575 KGQSYN
+1575 KGQNYN

-1591 LRQNATETVN
+1591 LRQNATETIN

-1606 NPIIEGKETK
+1606 NPIVEGKETK

-1646 FINLSS
+1646 FINRSS

-1667 DKFNSTKAFIYCVA
+1667 DKFNNTKAFMYCIA

-1688 RTPWGYYDTSTNK
+1688 HTPWGYYNTSTNR

-1724 ANTDMQ
+1724 ANVDIQ

-1740 VDILEGYE
+1740 VDTLEGYE
-1748 LGGEFLSEVLAQQII
+1748 LGDTFISEELAQQII
-1763 KIIEDTNNSRGVTR
+1763 KIIEDTNSSRGVTR

-1787 KFGDS
+1787 EFGTGTTRITNDWIGVS
-1792 TVNITDGWKGISGN
+1792 EDPRVWSKDKTV
-1806 NIVWD
+1806 
-1811 KDTTIPVFSE
+1811 PVFSE

-1828 IVTIISYRNEKKF
+1828 TVTIISYRNEEKF
-1841 DNNRGPNGIIINIKG
+1841 GNNRGTNGIIINVKG
-1856 TLTDFAKGLIEDNLN
+1856 TLTDFAKELIKDNLT
-1871 ATQFENKKTKLTKQV
+1871 ATQFKNKKTELTKQV
-1886 LEILNYVSRAEGLK
+1886 LEILNSVSRAEGLK
-1900 RAKSKV
+1900 KAKSKV

-1938 PAKPKTETKIE
+1938 PKVENRIETKPE
-1949 AKVEAKSTI
+1949 TKPTI
-1958 TAPIGPQNITVKN
+1958 TTPTGPQNITVKN
-1971 VLDTIKKSTRKNAS
+1971 VLDTIKKATRKNAS

-2026 SDSLEEKIAKIKN
+2026 SDSLEEKIAKIKS

-2054 KYIKWNQRIEETKI
+2054 KYTKWNQRIEETKV

-2102 GVITISENASRG
+2102 GVITISENASSG

-2177 TWRKLKNFIN
+2177 TWRKLKNFVN

-2202 ISKGNYSNRI
+2202 ISKGNYSNRV

-2218 SREVRQYHNDKLMY
+2218 SREVRQYYNDKLMY

-2243 QERGISIKDYNNMSN
+2243 QERDISIKDYNNMSN

>member
-1 MVKFK
+1 MVKLK
-6 QQKPA
+6 TQKPV
-11 DITKT
+11 DIRKS

-22 QLQQQNAMNQAGISD
+22 QLQQQN
-37 DYNNWRNQAFA
+37 
-48 FRGNSLYNAREAAP
+48 NAIQSGVSPEAIEYLNKINESTPLRHMINPIETAP
-62 QVVQSPLYNNQTKL
+62 HVVQSPLYNTDTKL

-82 ELNYTQEQFEN
+82 KDVYSLGEFRD
-93 ASDVRAE
+93 AADVRAE
-100 NQPWYA
+100 NQPWYT
-106 QLGAGIGKMTGQAA
+106 QLGAGIGKMAGQAA

-132 GTGEGI
+132 GAGEGI
-138 AGAIRGDNAT
+138 AGAIRGDSAT

-233 LGAKITGS
+233 LGAKIAGS
-241 FISAVNEGRVEANQN
+241 FISAVNEGRLEANQN

-268 NDAYAKR
+268 NDTYTKR

-308 EQQNREKLALDN
+308 EQQNKEKLALDD
-320 TYNKLKQNAKDRA
+320 TYNKLKQDAKDRA

-342 LNIPILAIN
+342 LNVPILAIN

-379 LGQTRRSANEAI
+379 LEQTRRKANKAI

-396 PLVNRIIRNADG
+396 PIVNRIIRNTDG
-408 SYSWKKVGIKDN
+408 SYSWKKLGVKDDLFN
-420 LLDASKIALREGN
+420 AGKIALREGN

-458 EAMRNG
+458 EAMRNS
-464 KSNLDTQDLMSSVIK
+464 KSNLDTQDLMSSIIK

-494 ALGALNGLIGVPT
+494 AIGALNGLIGVPT

-523 KFIGISGGAIG
+523 KFIGISGGTIG
-534 EARSNNR
+534 EARSTNR

-567 AQSKS
+567 AQSQS
-572 FIDAMNGYSNTNNR
+572 FIDAMNGYSNANNR

-627 QLEDIKGICDFVKS
+627 QLEDIKGICDFVKP
-641 EWTDTTGELTEDG
+641 EWTDTTGELTEEG

-673 DNYKKALSVIKNTSD
+673 DNYKKALSIIKNTSD
-688 IPTEHQ
+688 IPIEHQ

-740 EQSYLTGNETRT
+740 EQSSLTGNETRT
-752 DEEGK
+752 NEEGK

-823 NYMETMENLK
+823 NYMETMKNLK

-839 NAYNTFNEKLK
+839 DAYNTFNKKLK
-850 EYTENPSKI
+850 EYTENPNKI

-871 KLEESRDKNTTLD
+871 ELEKSRDKNATLD
-884 KIASSKV
+884 KVASSKV

-904 DAFDEALDDSA
+904 DAFDEALDDST
-915 LAEEAKSKL
+915 LADEAKSKL
-924 EKAKAIKDNYDKS
+924 DEAKSIKDSYDKS
-937 LQELNNKLNNGKISQ
+937 LQELNNKLNDGKISQ

-965 LDVSESSDEL
+965 LNVSESSNEL
-975 LDFDSE
+975 FDFDSE
-981 AFNNID
+981 AFNNTD
-987 DVEMSPDELSQFKAE
+987 DVEISPDELSQFKAE

-1008 EELQGAFEELRQVK
+1008 KELQEAFEELRQMK

-1029 LSEVKTILE
+1029 LSEVKTTLE

-1054 EIEDTKVI
+1054 EIEDTNVI

-1068 EGKTI
+1068 ESKTV

-1078 ENNQVN
+1078 ENNQAN
-1084 LEKNLKASKAQLQLK
+1084 SEKNLKASKAQLHLK
-1099 DVEALTDSILAAEGI
+1099 DVEALTVSILAEEGI
-1114 NNPTIKEDLNRVI
+1114 NNPTIKEDLKRVI
-1127 TMIDDSIKD
+1127 NMIDDSIKD
-1136 GLKNKHLDI
+1136 GLKNGHPDT

-1157 YKNLQRTV
+1157 YKNLQRIM

-1175 YQYRLNNAA
+1175 YQYRLDNATK
-1184 EEAKKETKKEAP
+1184 EAKKETKKEAP
-1196 LQVDNEIPVGEVDF
+1196 LQVDNEIPVGEIDF
-1210 TPTISDNDIEN
+1210 TPAISDNDVEK
-1221 FIYNPRVVS
+1221 FIYNPRAVS
-1230 TNDNSTKDSSI
+1230 INDSSI

-1266 DIITKKKKTRYQAI
+1266 EILTKEKKTRYQSI
-1280 YEFLLNNN
+1280 YEFLLNHN

-1306 SKSLNEKVDDMVIL
+1306 SKSLNEKIDDMVIL
-1320 ILDKNNNIVGNLP
+1320 ILDKNNNVVGDLP
-1333 TAYDYNFNNIKGLKE
+1333 TAYDYNFNHIKGLKE

-1388 KNNRMTINNI
+1388 KNDRMTINNI

-1403 SLFGIAMQDGEAQL
+1403 SLFGIAMQNGEAQL

-1434 ATMSP
+1434 DTISP

-1522 ILKIDIQRPTDEH
+1522 ILKIDIQRTTDEH

-1546 PNLVTNILNNLKGG
+1546 PDLVTNILNNLKGG

-1575 KGQSYN
+1575 KGQNYN

-1591 LRQNATETVN
+1591 LKQNATETIN

-1616 AVNPKGLDMN
+1616 AINPKGLDMN

-1646 FINLSS
+1646 FINRSS
-1652 NKVYEQTAKGNIELG
+1652 NKVYEQTDKGNIELG
-1667 DKFNSTKAFIYCVA
+1667 DKFNNTKAFIYCIA

-1688 RTPWGYYDTSTNK
+1688 HTPWGYYDTSTNK

-1706 TDESA
+1706 TDKSA
-1711 AKIDEYTSGYFEG
+1711 AKIDEYTLGYFEG
-1724 ANTDMQ
+1724 ANVDMQ
-1730 EDYPNLTKEM
+1730 EDYPNLTEEM
-1740 VDILEGYE
+1740 VDTLEGYE
-1748 LGGEFLSEVLAQQII
+1748 LGDTFLSEVLAQKII
-1763 KIIEDTNNSRGVTR
+1763 KIIEDTNSSRGVTR

-1787 KFGDS
+1787 EFGDGTIRITNDWIGVS
-1792 TVNITDGWKGISGN
+1792 EDPRIWSKDKTV
-1806 NIVWD
+1806 
-1811 KDTTIPVFSE
+1811 PVFSE

-1841 DNNRGPNGIIINIKG
+1841 GNNRGTNGIIINVKG
-1856 TLTDFAKGLIEDNLN
+1856 TLTDFAKGLIEDNLT
-1871 ATQFENKKTKLTKQV
+1871 ATPFKNKKTELIKQV
-1886 LEILNYVSRAEGLK
+1886 LDILNSVSRAEGLK
-1900 RAKSKV
+1900 KTKSKV
-1906 ETKVDNLANQ
+1906 ETKVDNLASQ

-1923 IFDNIENALDNTQTK
+1923 IFDNIENALDNTQTEL
-1938 PAKPKTETKIE
+1938 AKPKAETK
-1949 AKVEAKSTI
+1949 VETKPTI
-1958 TAPIGPQNITVKN
+1958 TTTTGPQNITIKN
-1971 VLDTIKKSTRKNAS
+1971 VLDTIKKTTRKNAS

-2026 SDSLEEKIAKIKN
+2026 SDSLEEKIAKIKS

-2054 KYIKWNQRIEETKI
+2054 KYTKWNQRLEETKV
-2068 YRILPQLSREGAINL
+2068 YRMLPQLSREGAINL

-2102 GVITISENASRG
+2102 GIITISENASRG

-2177 TWRKLKNFIN
+2177 TWRKLKNFIS

-2202 ISKGNYSNRI
+2202 ISKDNYSNRV

-2218 SREVRQYHNDKLMY
+2218 SREVRQYYNDKLMY

>member
-1 MVKFK
+1 
-6 QQKPA
+6 
-11 DITKT
+11 
-16 GLQNWR
+16 
-22 QLQQQNAMNQAGISD
+22 
-37 DYNNWRNQAFA
+37 
-48 FRGNSLYNAREAAP
+48 
-62 QVVQSPLYNNQTKL
+62 
-76 GESMFD
+76 
-82 ELNYTQEQFEN
+82 
-93 ASDVRAE
+93 
-100 NQPWYA
+100 
-106 QLGAGIGKMTGQAA
+106 
-120 TAFIDGTLGLVL
+120 
-132 GTGEGI
+132 
-138 AGAIRGDNAT
+138 
-148 DNWSKLFHNEISDAM
+148 
-163 YQANQAMEE
+163 
-172 IMPNYKTS
+172 
-180 QEQNNEWYQNLDTM
+180 
-194 NFWADGLL
+194 
-202 KNMGF
+202 
-207 TVAALYSG
+207 
-215 QAWNLGLKAAGL
+215 
-227 LKNAST
+227 
-233 LGAKITGS
+233 
-241 FISAVNEGRVEANQN
+241 
-256 STDKLNYDLAQI
+256 
-268 NDAYAKR
+268 
-275 NQELLANFEDRKQ
+275 
-288 RILNSDMSNNQKN
+288 
-301 ANLLLLQ
+301 
-308 EQQNREKLALDN
+308 
-320 TYNKLKQNAKDRA
+320 
-333 NAAGIMDLA
+333 
-342 LNIPILAIN
+342 
-351 DFKTFGRVYA
+351 
-361 NGFRAARQEAKNK
+361 
-374 GLGSL
+374 
-379 LGQTRRSANEAI
+379 
-391 IREES
+391 
-396 PLVNRIIRNADG
+396 
-408 SYSWKKVGIKDN
+408 
-420 LLDASKIALREGN
+420 
-433 EEMAQQ
+433 
-439 FAANMSGEY
+439 
-448 YSPDSPKAYY
+448 
-458 EAMRNG
+458 
-464 KSNLDTQDLMSSVIK
+464 
-479 GFASSYGD
+479 
-487 KSQWEQF
+487 
-494 ALGALNGLIGVPT
+494 
-507 FGRRAN
+507 
-513 STENT
+513 
-518 WLGRN
+518 
-523 KFIGISGGAIG
+523 
-534 EARSNNR
+534 
-541 INQEGQ
+541 
-547 QVVDNMERLR
+547 
-557 ADIQDKKKLM
+557 
-567 AQSKS
+567 
-572 FIDAMNGYSNTNNR
+572 
-586 FEFNNHADNDTFNL
+586 
-600 FTSYLQAGRE
+600 
-610 DDLKGL
+610 
-616 INQNYENFTDE
+616 
-627 QLEDIKGICDFVKS
+627 
-641 EWTDTTGELTEDG
+641 
-654 KNQMRAKLSERRDK
+654 
-668 LLNQF
+668 
-673 DNYKKALSVIKNTSD
+673 
-688 IPTEHQ
+688 
-694 NEMAWLLWKA
+694 
-704 NRFTERINEILNDKD
+704 
-719 NKNSVKN
+719 
-726 VLNGIE
+726 
-732 AYTTALRN
+732 
-740 EQSYLTGNETRT
+740 
-752 DEEGK
+752 
-757 EINILKENQEILKT
+757 
-771 WDNIYSILNGLYQGD
+771 
-786 VKAIATLAN
+786 
-795 KDNEKAFKSLLS
+795 
-807 EDFYNTIA
+807 
-815 ENYNVGYL
+815 
-823 NYMETMENLK
+823 
-833 DSWKLY
+833 
-839 NAYNTFNEKLK
+839 
-850 EYTENPSKI
+850 
-859 DKDHNKIDKEEE
+859 
-871 KLEESRDKNTTLD
+871 
-884 KIASSKV
+884 
-891 SDIVKELSETMDF
+891 MDF
-904 DAFDEALDDSA
+904 DAFDEALDDSV

-924 EKAKAIKDNYDKS
+924 NEAKSIKDNYDKS

-965 LDVSESSDEL
+965 LNVSESSDEL

-981 AFNNID
+981 AFNNVD
-987 DVEMSPDELSQFKAE
+987 DVEISSDELSQFKAE

-1008 EELQGAFEELRQVK
+1008 EELQGAFEELRQIK

-1029 LSEVKTILE
+1029 LSEVKTTLE

-1054 EIEDTKVI
+1054 EIEDTNII

-1078 ENNQVN
+1078 ENNQAN

-1099 DVEALTDSILAAEGI
+1099 DIEALTISILAAEDI
-1114 NNPTIKEDLNRVI
+1114 NNPTIKEDLKRVI

-1157 YKNLQRTV
+1157 YKNLQRIIL
-1165 PNINNYLNAI
+1165 NINNYLNAI

-1184 EEAKKETKKEAP
+1184 EEAKKETKKETP
-1196 LQVDNEIPVGEVDF
+1196 LQVDNEIPEGEVDF
-1210 TPTISDNDIEN
+1210 TPTISDNDLEK
-1221 FIYNPRVVS
+1221 FIYNPRTIS
-1230 TNDNSTKDSSI
+1230 INNDNI
-1241 KNFWYPATTQ
+1241 KGFWYPATAQ
-1251 FSRLRSRETIPYYQE
+1251 FSRLRSKETIPYYQE
-1266 DIITKKKKTRYQAI
+1266 KNLTKEQKTRYQAI
-1280 YEFLLNNN
+1280 YEFLLNHN
-1288 TFENLKALQKG
+1288 TFENLKILQKG

-1306 SKSLNEKVDDMVIL
+1306 SKSLNEKVDDMIIL
-1320 ILDKNNNIVGNLP
+1320 ILDENNNIVGDLT

-1348 LYHTANDINVDST
+1348 LYHTANNITIDNT

-1473 TINTKLGKAVQDVLN
+1473 TINTKLGKAVQDILN

-1499 VKVKDALQELL
+1499 VKIKDALQELL
-1510 VIPVLHINLKDN
+1510 VIPILHINLKDN

-1575 KGQSYN
+1575 KGQNYN

-1667 DKFNSTKAFIYCVA
+1667 DKFNNTKAFIYCVA
-1681 NSYTGIV
+1681 NSYTGTV
-1688 RTPWGYYDTSTNK
+1688 YTPWGYYDTSTNR

-1724 ANTDMQ
+1724 ANVDMQ

-1740 VDILEGYE
+1740 VDTLEGYK
-1748 LGGEFLSEVLAQQII
+1748 LGDTFLSEVLAQQII
-1763 KIIEDTNNSRGVTR
+1763 KIIEDTNNSRGITR

-1782 VFIGG
+1782 VFIGSE
-1787 KFGDS
+1787 FGIGTIS
-1792 TVNITDGWKGISGN
+1792 ITDGWIGVSKDPRVWSEDK
-1806 NIVWD
+1806 IV
-1811 KDTTIPVFSE
+1811 PVFSE

-1828 IVTIISYRNEKKF
+1828 VVTIISYRNAEKF
-1841 DNNRGPNGIIINIKG
+1841 DNNRGTNGIIINIKG
-1856 TLTDFAKGLIEDNLN
+1856 KLTDFAKELIKDNLT
-1871 ATQFENKKTKLTKQV
+1871 ATQFKNNKTELTKQV
-1886 LEILNYVSRAEGLK
+1886 LEILNSVSRAEGLK
-1900 RAKSKV
+1900 KAKSKV
-1906 ETKVDNLANQ
+1906 ETKVNNLANQ

-1923 IFDNIENALDNTQTK
+1923 IFDNIENTLDNTQS
-1938 PAKPKTETKIE
+1938 KPKVETK
-1949 AKVEAKSTI
+1949 VESKPTI
-1958 TAPIGPQNITVKN
+1958 TATTGPKNITVKN
-1971 VLDTIKKSTRKNAS
+1971 VLDTIKKATRKNAS

-2020 EAKVNT
+2020 EAKVNI
-2026 SDSLEEKIAKIKN
+2026 SDSLEEKITKIKS

-2045 FNREAKEDS
+2045 FNREAKEDI
-2054 KYIKWNQRIEETKI
+2054 KYTKWNQRLEETKV
-2068 YRILPQLSREGAINL
+2068 YRMLPQLSREGVVNL

-2102 GVITISENASRG
+2102 GIITISENASKG
-2114 TLYHEAFHYVTQSLL
+2114 TLYHEAFHYITQSLL

-2146 NLENIE
+2146 NLEDIE

-2171 TGIFVK
+2171 TGIFIK

-2187 TIFNN
+2187 IIFNN

-2202 ISKGNYSNRI
+2202 ISKGNYSNRV

>member
-1 MVKFK
+1 MVKLK
-6 QQKPA
+6 TQKPI
-11 DITKT
+11 DIRKS

-22 QLQQQNAMNQAGISD
+22 QLQQQNNAIQSGYDPEVAQYLNELDIKRPLRHMMNPE
-37 DYNNWRNQAFA
+37 
-48 FRGNSLYNAREAAP
+48 EAAP
-62 QVVQSPLYNNQTKL
+62 HVVQSPLYNTNTKL

-82 ELNYTQEQFEN
+82 EDVYSPEQFQN

-100 NQPWYA
+100 NQPWYS
-106 QLGAGIGKMTGQAA
+106 QLGAGIGKMAGQAA
-120 TAFIDGTLGLVL
+120 TAFIDGTLGLIL
-132 GTGEGI
+132 GAGEGI
-138 AGAIRGDNAT
+138 TGAIRGDSAT

-172 IMPNYKTS
+172 LMPNYKTS
-180 QEQNNEWYQNLDTM
+180 QEQNNEWYQNLGTM

-207 TVAALYSG
+207 TMAAIYSG

-233 LGAKITGS
+233 LGAKIAGS
-241 FISAVNEGRVEANQN
+241 LISAVNEGRVEANQN
-256 STDKLNYDLAQI
+256 STDKLKYDLAQI
-268 NDAYAKR
+268 NDTYAKR
-275 NQELLANFEDRKQ
+275 NQELLTAFETKKQ
-288 RILNSDMSNNQKN
+288 SILNSDMSNNQKN

-308 EQQNREKLALDN
+308 EQQNREKLALDD
-320 TYNKLKQNAKDRA
+320 TYNKLKQGAKDRA

-361 NGFRAARQEAKNK
+361 NGFKAARQEAKNK

-379 LGQTRRSANEAI
+379 LGQTRRNANEAI

-408 SYSWKKVGIKDN
+408 SYSWKKIVAKDN
-420 LLDASKIALREGN
+420 LLNAGKIALREGN

-439 FAANMSGEY
+439 FAANTSGEY

-458 EAMRNG
+458 EAMRNS
-464 KSNLDTQDLMSSVIK
+464 KSNLDTQNLMSSIVK

-494 ALGALNGLIGVPT
+494 AIGALNGLIGVPT
-507 FGRRAN
+507 FGRSAN

-534 EARSNNR
+534 EARSNSR

-567 AQSKS
+567 AQSQS
-572 FIDAMNGYSNTNNR
+572 FINAMNGYSNTNNR

-641 EWTDTTGELTEDG
+641 EWTDTNGELTEEG

-668 LLNQF
+668 LLTQF

-740 EQSYLTGNETRT
+740 EQSSLTGNETRT
-752 DEEGK
+752 NEEGK

-839 NAYNTFNEKLK
+839 DAYNTFNEKLK

-859 DKDHNKIDKEEE
+859 DSDHNKIDKEEE
-871 KLEESRDKNTTLD
+871 KLEESRDKNATLD
-884 KIASSKV
+884 KVARSKV
-891 SDIVKELSETMDF
+891 SDLVKELSESVDF
-904 DAFDEALDDSA
+904 DAFDEAIDNSP
-915 LAEEAKSKL
+915 LAEEAKSKV
-924 EKAKAIKDNYDKS
+924 EEAKSIKNDYDKS
-937 LQELNNKLNNGKISQ
+937 LQELNKKLTDGKISQ

-975 LDFDSE
+975 LNFDSE
-981 AFNNID
+981 AFNNTD
-987 DVEMSPDELSQFKAE
+987 DVEISPDELSQFKAE

-1029 LSEVKTILE
+1029 LSEVKTTLE

-1078 ENNQVN
+1078 ENNQSN
-1084 LEKNLKASKAQLQLK
+1084 LEKNLKTSKAQLQLK
-1099 DVEALTDSILAAEGI
+1099 DVDALTDSILAAEGI
-1114 NNPTIKEDLNRVI
+1114 NNPTIKDDLKRVI
-1127 TMIDDSIKD
+1127 NMIDNSIKD
-1136 GLKNKHLDI
+1136 DLKNKHLDI

-1157 YKNLQRTV
+1157 YKNLQEIIPT
-1165 PNINNYLNAI
+1165 INNYLNAI
-1175 YQYRLNNAA
+1175 YQYRLNNAV
-1184 EEAKKETKKEAP
+1184 EETKKETKKEAP
-1196 LQVDNEIPVGEVDF
+1196 LQVDNEIPKGEVDF
-1210 TPTISDNDIEN
+1210 TPTVSDNDLEK
-1221 FIYNPRVVS
+1221 FIYNPRAVS
-1230 TNDNSTKDSSI
+1230 INNGSI
-1241 KNFWYPATTQ
+1241 KSFWYPATTQ
-1251 FSRLRSRETIPYYQE
+1251 FSRLRSREAVPYYQE
-1266 DIITKKKKTRYQAI
+1266 ETLSKEQKTRYQAI
-1280 YEFLLNNN
+1280 YEFLVNHN

-1306 SKSLNEKVDDMVIL
+1306 SKSLNEKVDDMIIL
-1320 ILDKNNNIVGNLP
+1320 ILDENNNIVGDLT
-1333 TAYDYNFNNIKGLKE
+1333 TAYDYNFNKIKGLKE
-1348 LYHTANDINVDST
+1348 LYTIANSINVDST

-1370 NIETTV
+1370 NVETTV
-1376 SKKMVGRPNFTA
+1376 SRKMVGRPNFTA
-1388 KNNRMTINNI
+1388 KNDRMTINNI

-1488 TIKDIKNNDDI
+1488 TIKDIKNDDDI

-1535 IYTIYNGEINN
+1535 IYTIYNGDINN

-1591 LRQNATETVN
+1591 LKQNATETVN
-1601 DWFTI
+1601 DWFTL

-1631 KNNYYLTD
+1631 KNNFYLTD
-1639 SNTGRVY
+1639 SNTGRIY

-1652 NKVYEQTAKGNIELG
+1652 NKVYEQTTKGNIELG
-1667 DKFNSTKAFIYCVA
+1667 DKFNLTKAFIYCMA
-1681 NSYTGIV
+1681 NNNLTGIV
-1688 RTPWGYYDTSTNK
+1688 HTPWGYYSTSTHQ
-1701 FVQKI
+1701 FIQKV
-1706 TDESA
+1706 TEESA
-1711 AKIDEYTSGYFEG
+1711 AKIDEYISGYFEG
-1724 ANTDMQ
+1724 ANVDIQ
-1730 EDYPNLTKEM
+1730 EDYPNLTKTM
-1740 VDILEGYE
+1740 VDILANYQ
-1748 LGGEFLSEVLAQQII
+1748 LGSGFLSEALAQKII
-1763 KIIEDTNNSRGVTR
+1763 KIFEDTNASRGVTN

-1787 KFGDS
+1787 EFG
-1792 TVNITDGWKGISGN
+1792 TGTFNITDGWRGVSEDPR
-1806 NIVWD
+1806 VWSKD
-1811 KDTTIPVFSE
+1811 KTVPVFSE

-1828 IVTIISYRNEKKF
+1828 VVTIISYRNEDKF
-1841 DNNRGPNGIIINIKG
+1841 GNNRGTNGIIINVKGKLTNWTKELIKEN
-1856 TLTDFAKGLIEDNLN
+1856 LT
-1871 ATQFENKKTKLTKQV
+1871 ATQFKNSKAELTKQV
-1886 LEILNYVSRAEGLK
+1886 LEILNSVSRAEGLSK
-1900 RAKSKV
+1900 TKSKV
-1906 ETKVDNLANQ
+1906 ETKVNNLANK

-1938 PAKPKTETKIE
+1938 PAEPNIETKP
-1949 AKVEAKSTI
+1949 SI
-1958 TAPIGPQNITVKN
+1958 TTPTGPKNITTED
-1971 VLDTIKKSTRKNAS
+1971 VLKTIKKATRKNAS

-1998 QEILSLINNT
+1998 QEILNLINST

-2020 EAKVNT
+2020 DASIHTN
-2026 SDSLEEKIAKIKN
+2026 DSLEDKIAKIKS
-2039 TFEGTI
+2039 TFSGTI
-2045 FNREAKEDS
+2045 FNREAKEDT
-2054 KYIKWNQRIEETKI
+2054 KYTKWNQKIEETKV
-2068 YRILPQLSREGAINL
+2068 YRMLPQLSREGVVNL

-2171 TGIFVK
+2171 TGVFVK

-2202 ISKGNYSNRI
+2202 ISKGNYANRV
-2212 SKEDNY
+2212 SKEENY